1 MLWMILLLSSKV
13 DFKDKIAH
21 IIRYIKKGYKINYQK
36 YIYKPVL
43 HTSIHSMAW
52 A

>member
-21 IIRYIKKGYKINYQK
+21 ILDILKKAIK
-36 YIYKPVL
+36 
-43 HTSIHSMAW
+43 
-52 A
+52 